1 MAAQPDSKD
10 HEKVINTSIVIMAVV
25 MWGLSFPALKI
36 ALEYWPPIMLGAL
49 RYFLGSLPIL
59 IFLAY
64 RNELKNSMKFSKEDW
79 KFIIGLGIFM
89 VTIPNITQNI
99 GLLYTTA
106 SLTSIIQSI
115 GPVLTVILAVFIL
128 REALTIYKI
137 LGTTLAF
144 ICSILL
150 VYEGG
155 VSIENAS
162 IFGNVLIFICG
173 LSYGVSGLIG
183 KMALDKVK
191 PLALVGFSML
201 IGSLVLVP
209 MSLVSE
215 PLTWVSE
222 QNNYSILILILLAIF
237 PCFLATLFW
246 YIALEHIPVSK
257 QVVYVYL
264 VPMVASV
271 FSIAYLDETLTEMAI
286 LLGTLTIVGVAI
298 AQYEAK
304 KAINAK
310 SPKS

>member
-1 MAAQPDSKD
+1 MAAKSDSWG
-10 HEKVINTSIVIMAVV
+10 HEKTFNTSIVIMAVI

-36 ALEYWPPIMLGAL
+36 ALDYWPPIILGAL

-64 RNELKNSMKFSKEDW
+64 KNELKKSMNFSVEDW
-79 KFIIGLGIFM
+79 KYIIGLGIFM

-115 GPVLTVILAVFIL
+115 GPVLTVVLAIIIL

-137 LGTTLAF
+137 LGTVLAF

-150 VYEGG
+150 IYEGG
-155 VSIENAS
+155 VSIENAT

-173 LSYGVSGLIG
+173 MSYGVSGFIG

-201 IGSLVLVP
+201 IGSLILVP
-209 MSLVSE
+209 MSLVVE
-215 PLTWVSE
+215 PLTWASN
-222 QNNYSILILILLAIF
+222 QNNFSILILIALAIF

-264 VPMVASV
+264 VPIVASI
-271 FSIAYLDETLTEMAI
+271 FSIAYLDETLSPIAV
-286 LLGTLTIVGVAI
+286 LLGVFTIVGVAI
-298 AQYEAK
+298 TQYEVK
-304 KAINAK
+304 KIK
-310 SPKS
+310 GPKS

>member
-1 MAAQPDSKD
+1 
-10 HEKVINTSIVIMAVV
+10 MAVV

-64 RNELKNSMKFSKEDW
+64 KDELKNSINFSKEDW
-79 KFIIGLGIFM
+79 KYIAGLGIFM
-89 VTIPNITQNI
+89 VTIPNITQNY

-150 VYEGG
+150 VYESGI
-155 VSIENAS
+155 SIENAS
-162 IFGNVLIFICG
+162 IYGNVLIFICG

-183 KMALDKVK
+183 KMALDTIK

-201 IGSLVLVP
+201 IGSVVLIP
-209 MSLVSE
+209 MSLVME
-215 PLTWVSE
+215 PLNWVSE
-222 QNNYSILILILLAIF
+222 QNNLSILILIALAIF

-264 VPMVASV
+264 VPIIASV
-271 FSIAYLDETLTEMAI
+271 FSIIYLDEKLTELAI
-286 LLGTLTIVGVAI
+286 LLGALTIGGVAV

-304 KAINAK
+304 KVKNANTLE
-310 SPKS
+310 S